1 MVVNIILQLIGGLG
15 LFLYGMQLMASGM
28 QKAAGDRMRKILEL
42 LTARPIIAIF
52 TGIIATVLVQSSSTT
67 TVMVVGFVNAGLMTL
82 YQAVGIILGAN
93 IGTTFTGQMLAFDV
107 KALIYPAIGLG
118 AALNFFGRRRT
129 YRYIGQA
136 VLGFGVLFLGMSTMS
151 AAMEPARE
159 LPFFINMIATFGAKP
174 LLGVLIGAVFTGL
187 IQASGATLALVIAM
201 TLQEIITL
209 PAAIAIILGSNIGTC
224 VTAMIACVGTSLSA
238 RRTAVAH
245 LLFNVTGV
253 VVALIFFNP
262 FLSLI
267 TATATGITRQTAN
280 AHTIFN
286 VFNTLLFYPF
296 IKQFVNL
303 IIRLV
308 PGDDVTMEVGRPK
321 YLDKRILLTPDVAI
335 GGVRQELVR
344 MANLAR
350 EMVAEA
356 TQLFANDDTKLIQHV
371 MQKEDLVDS
380 LEKEI
385 TLYLAELTQHSL
397 TKAQSNE
404 VSALMHAVNDLER
417 IGDHAENITLLAED
431 KVENRLP
438 LSEEAVL
445 QLQEMYE
452 KVDQMLSL
460 AIAAFEKAD
469 FLLAGQVVDYDDEVD
484 NMERILRKSHI
495 NRINEQICF
504 PPSGIIFLDVIS
516 NLERIADHTTNFAQV
531 VLGEF

>member
-1 MVVNIILQLIGGLG
+1 MVVNIVLQLIGGLG

-42 LTARPIIAIF
+42 LTAKPIIAVF
-52 TGIIATVLVQSSSTT
+52 TGIVATVLVQSSSTT
-67 TVMVVGFVNAGLMTL
+67 TVMIVGFVNAGLMTL

-93 IGTTFTGQMLAFDV
+93 IGTTVTAQMLAFDV
-107 KALIYPAIGLG
+107 NALIYPAIGLG
-118 AALNFFGRRRT
+118 SILNFFGRRRT
-129 YRYIGQA
+129 YRYFGQA
-136 VLGFGVLFLGMSTMS
+136 ALGFGVLFLGMSTMS

-159 LPFFINMIATFGAKP
+159 LPFFINMIAAFGVKP
-174 LLGVLIGAVFTGL
+174 LLGVLIGALFTGL

-209 PAAIAIILGSNIGTC
+209 PAAMAIILGSNIGTC
-224 VTAMIACVGTSLSA
+224 ITAMIACIGTSLSA

-245 LLFNVTGV
+245 LLFNVIGV
-253 VVALIFFNP
+253 VIALIFFRP
-262 FLSLI
+262 FLSLV

-286 VFNTLLFYPF
+286 VFNTLLFLPF
-296 IKQFVNL
+296 TKQYANL
-303 IIRLV
+303 ITRLV
-308 PGDDVTMEVGRPK
+308 PGDDVVLEVGPK

-335 GGVRQELVR
+335 GGVRQELLR
-344 MANLAR
+344 MATLAR
-350 EMVAEA
+350 EMVVEA
-356 TQLFANDDTKLIQHV
+356 TQVFANEDTRLIQQV

-385 TLYLAELTQHSL
+385 TLYLAELAQHSL
-397 TKAQSNE
+397 TKEQSNE

-417 IGDHAENITLLAED
+417 IGDHAENITRLAED

-438 LSEEAVL
+438 LSEQAVT
-445 QLQEMYE
+445 QLQEMQA
-452 KVDQMLSL
+452 KVDQMLAL
-460 AIAAFEKAD
+460 AIEAFEESD
-469 FLLAGQVVDYDDEVD
+469 FLLAGQVVDHDDEVD
-484 NMERILRKSHI
+484 NMERSLRKSHI
-495 NRINEQICF
+495 SRISEQICF